1 MTFCPRTS
9 LIRLSS
15 HGTFANRLFFTL
27 NGSSFIRY
35 GKWPGKFPK
44 KMKEESGLFQLTV
57 IGYWAPLV
65 VAERETTKIHS
76 TGVIYFVMTTK
87 LQFKGGWNEVKGKL
101 KQKYGQ
107 LTDDDLAFA
116 EGKEDELLGR
126 LQQRL
131 GKTKE
136 DLRAEIERL

>member
-27 NGSSFIRY
+27 NGSSFIHY

-76 TGVIYFVMTTK
+76 TGVIYFVMRSEEHTSE
-87 LQFKGGWNEVKGKL
+87 LQSPMYLVCRLLLE
-101 KQKYGQ
+101 KQKRYS
-107 LTDDDLAFA
+107 
-116 EGKEDELLGR
+116 
-126 LQQRL
+126 
-131 GKTKE
+131 
-136 DLRAEIERL
+136 